1 MPASIITAAVGL
13 LIAILGI
20 VNMRGNIST
29 IHEYH
34 RKRVSEENK
43 KIFGKLVGL
52 GTLII
57 GIGCILFGVLFL
69 IFELTHRD
77 IFSIIATAELIVS
90 LIAGLILSFYAMI
103 KYNGGIF

>member
-20 VNMRGNIST
+20 TNMRGNIST

-57 GIGCILFGVLFL
+57 GIGCILFGVLLL
-69 IFELTHRD
+69 IFELTQQD

-90 LIAGLILSFYAMI
+90 LIVGLILSFYAMI